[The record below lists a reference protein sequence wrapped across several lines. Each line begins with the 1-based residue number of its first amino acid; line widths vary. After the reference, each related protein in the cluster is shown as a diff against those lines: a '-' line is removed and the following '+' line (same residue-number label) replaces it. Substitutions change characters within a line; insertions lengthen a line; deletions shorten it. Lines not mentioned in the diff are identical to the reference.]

1 MNKAQID
8 VAGFDA
14 WLKEDSDI
22 AALVMRQWLEPVE
35 GKEAVIFPPTYPIG
49 DKGDKAGY
57 NIDECKDG
65 SNVCQIDSVGSQA
78 NRMEPIF
85 KRQPYKHLV
94 PQVIIVAKAGD
105 RVVHLLDAGH
115 RAADAIVRFFSTLE
129 PQLHEA
135 FRAYKDKGDAE
146 PLGRIAP
153 TSIVFGAWDSRAT
166 QVKLPRIVRS
176 VIRAY
181 NVDRLTRSA
190 QYSTIVGELLEDGE
204 VEVTTKG
211 SKAELGLAHVPS
223 TQTHGGVRVRGEIR
237 RDAIVNLAALRA
249 ITGSDEK
256 KTEALRRYI
265 LGLSLVAITAPQE
278 PNLREGCELVPDA
291 AKGIQWTLVGHDGAR
306 REYSLSHEDA
316 LAFATEAAKAF
327 GVEEVPPGS
336 FNADDVKMVLKM
348 GEDQIK
354 ELLKL
359 LKQGTTIKEAIE
371 QIFKKSKKKS
381 D

>member
-35 GKEAVIFPPTYPIG
+35 GKDAVIFPPTYPIG

-85 KRQPYKHLV
+85 KRQPYKQLV
-94 PQVIIVAKAGD
+94 PQVIIKAGD
-105 RVVHLLDAGH
+105 REVHLLDAGH
-115 RAADAIVRFFSTLE
+115 RAADAIVRFSTLG

-135 FRAYKDKGDAE
+135 FRACKDKGDAE

-190 QYSTIVGELLEDGE
+190 QYSTSVGELLEDGE
-204 VEVTTKG
+204 LEVTTKS

-291 AKGIQWTLVGHDGAR
+291 AKGIQWTLVGHDGTR